1 MRKEIRAI
9 VPGWVACLVVFTAA
23 ALPDQ
28 AWSRTLGIAVYIL
41 APAAL
46 GALSM
51 GHEYSGG
58 TLSLLLSLPRR
69 RENMYLAKLG
79 ALAPMLLM
87 LSAAGFLL
95 GVRPQ
100 DEGGLGFVLPL
111 LCGLFIAPWL
121 TMLCRNS
128 LAGMVL
134 TLATPAVVMFGS
146 ELAAAVHFGADQTLG
161 AGAVA
166 FKAAV
171 LWWGM
176 LAVSAVAA
184 VSGWRLFMRL
194 EAIDGGGRAFRLP
207 WPRAGTTPTTT
218 MPVFAHRHPL
228 WRLMKKELYL
238 QQLSWVVGGLYA
250 FGWLALWFA
259 KNAIP
264 DLHMPL
270 LFALTALNGFAVS
283 VVAGSLGSAE
293 ERQLGTLEWHALLPM
308 SARAQW
314 GMKVGVT
321 VGVACV
327 LGLALPVALAS
338 MTGSRE
344 IRDGLQPFLSAG
356 AGFAVIVLSV
366 MSLYISSLCASSLQA
381 LLWSV
386 AAGSGLMTF
395 ASSWFLMLRFGA
407 DPGFNPFLPFDVVD
421 VLGAE
426 HGRAAVHAI
435 DGDERPCRFDV
446 CRGTWI
452 AAALCA
458 RQSPVGRAE
467 LVARVTPAAFA
478 WVVPC
483 DCPDPLVRRAQ
494 YISRRGKG
502 PSPCVRSPA

>member
-1 MRKEIRAI
+1 
-9 VPGWVACLVVFTAA
+9 
-23 ALPDQ
+23 
-28 AWSRTLGIAVYIL
+28 
-41 APAAL
+41 
-46 GALSM
+46 
-51 GHEYSGG
+51 
-58 TLSLLLSLPRR
+58 
-69 RENMYLAKLG
+69 
-79 ALAPMLLM
+79 
-87 LSAAGFLL
+87 
-95 GVRPQ
+95 
-100 DEGGLGFVLPL
+100 
-111 LCGLFIAPWL
+111 
-121 TMLCRNS
+121 
-128 LAGMVL
+128 
-134 TLATPAVVMFGS
+134 MFGS

-407 DPGFNPFLPFDVVD
+407 DPGFNPFLPLMLLTSWGQNTDGRLFMLLTAMSALAVSMYVGGLGLLLRFAHANHRSAERSSWRVLRQLLSLGSFLAIALILWFGAHNTFRVEEKDRHRAFDRPPEGSSD
-421 VLGAE
+421 P
-426 HGRAAVHAI
+426 I
-435 DGDERPCRFDV
+435 DDR
-446 CRGTWI
+446 
-452 AAALCA
+452 
-458 RQSPVGRAE
+458 
-467 LVARVTPAAFA
+467 
-478 WVVPC
+478 
-483 DCPDPLVRRAQ
+483 
-494 YISRRGKG
+494 SRRVEDS
-502 PSPCVRSPA
+502 PSDAFEGLNPHRGGG